1 MRNFM
6 LGLSLSAMFIVG
18 CLVGSGRP
26 SDTVS
31 AVKAAPAGQSYAYY
45 CLDEDDADDLNKY
58 AKKMGRAG
66 WRLVA
71 AAGGRGPGIGANH
84 YLWCFEKRF

>member
-18 CLVGSGRP
+18 CLVGSTRS
-26 SDTVS
+26 SDTVP
-31 AVKAAPAGQSYAYY
+31 AVSAAPAGQRFSYY
-45 CLDEDDADDLNKY
+45 CLDENDNDDLTKY

-66 WRLVA
+66 WRLTT
-71 AAGGRGPGIGANH
+71 AAGSGVPGSKTMI
-84 YLWCFEKRF
+84 WCFEKQF